1 MKIKRLTATFGRL
14 ENETLRLE
22 PGLNIIE
29 APNER
34 GKSTWTAFLRVM
46 LYGLN
51 TRDRSANAD
60 KRRYLPWSGSAMQG
74 VLEADTCLG
83 DVTITRSTVR
93 ANAPM
98 GAFSAVHTG
107 TSEPVAGLTAAGCGE
122 ALLGV
127 PLEVYE
133 RSAYIRQ
140 SGLAVDQNAALERR
154 IAALITTGEEDTSYT
169 DAADRLRRQ
178 LTRRRYNK
186 TGLLPQAERELE
198 ELERTAAEGRTL
210 EESCRRWE
218 AELEAAQA
226 QNAALT
232 ADLRRH
238 DQADAAQAI
247 AQVQQARV
255 AWEAAKAEAQ
265 QAADSLGDLPDAE
278 ALQALRGSLD
288 ALEPVAEAVRTA
300 EEREETA
307 AQAMA
312 HADEALAAH
321 PLAGRTPEEAAA
333 LAAETGPRPALSP
346 LGIAL
351 PLLAGAAA
359 AAVTALAGGGWL
371 AAVLGLA
378 VLAVALAAFL
388 LPLRGRQA
396 AWDRQQETLDRQ
408 RQEAAEAY
416 TILYEKAA
424 QARTAWRDARS
435 ARDALAASF
444 DTNLDRCLEQ
454 VRSFA
459 PAEDLADAQ
468 RAVDTALHRQADARD
483 ARRREE
489 AARLR
494 WELCRDQAPQAP
506 AGEVERPAV
515 SREALQARLRENAA
529 REEDLRRQL
538 HTAQGRLQALGDPL
552 QLQAEAEETARRRED
567 LQREYDAIALAQ
579 EVLDRANAELQSRF
593 SPALGEKSAEIFT
606 KLTGGKYNK
615 VLLNRDM
622 APSAQ
627 EAGGML
633 PRQAALLSQG
643 TADQLYLAVRLAI
656 CQMVLPAEQ
665 AAPILLDDA
674 LVTFDDKR
682 LAAALDYLAELGT
695 ERQILLFTCQSR
707 EARCLREAS
716 PGKFHVITL

>member
-226 QNAALT
+226 QNTALT

-247 AQVQQARV
+247 AQVQQARE
-255 AWEAAKAEAQ
+255 AWEAAKTEAQ
-265 QAADSLGDLPDAE
+265 QAEDSLGDLPDAE

-300 EEREETA
+300 EEREEAA

-312 HADEALAAH
+312 HAEEALAVH
-321 PLAGRTPEEAAA
+321 PLAGKTPEEAAA
-333 LAAETGPRPALSP
+333 PPTETGPRPALSP

-454 VRSFA
+454 VRTFA

-468 RAVDTALHRQADARD
+468 RAVDTALDRQAAARE

-515 SREALQARLRENAA
+515 SRAALQARLRENAA

>member
-98 GAFSAVHTG
+98 GAFSAVRTG
-107 TSEPVAGLTAAGCGE
+107 TSEPVAGLTAASCGE

-198 ELERTAAEGRTL
+198 ELERTAAEGRIL

-247 AQVQQARV
+247 AQVQQARE
-255 AWEAAKAEAQ
+255 AWEAAKAEAR

-300 EEREETA
+300 EEREEAA

-312 HADEALAAH
+312 HADEALAVH
-321 PLAGRTPEEAAA
+321 PLAGRTPEEAAS

-408 RQEAAEAY
+408 RQEAPETY

-454 VRSFA
+454 VRTFA

-468 RAVDTALHRQADARD
+468 RAVDAALDRQAAARE

-529 REEDLRRQL
+529 REEGLRRQL

-674 LVTFDDKR
+674 LVTFDDNR
-682 LAAALDYLAELGT
+682 LAAALDYLAELGA

-707 EARCLREAS
+707 EARCLRETA

>member
-98 GAFSAVHTG
+98 GAFSAVRTG

-247 AQVQQARV
+247 AQVQQARE
-255 AWEAAKAEAQ
+255 AWEASKTEAQ
-265 QAADSLGDLPDAE
+265 QAEDSLGDLPDAE

-300 EEREETA
+300 EEREEAA

-312 HADEALAAH
+312 HAEEALAAH

-396 AWDRQQETLDRQ
+396 AWDRQRETLGRQ
-408 RQEAAEAY
+408 RQEAARAY

-454 VRSFA
+454 VRTFA
-459 PAEDLADAQ
+459 PAEDLAAAQ
-468 RAVDTALHRQADARD
+468 RAVDTALHRQTAARE

>member
-83 DVTITRSTVR
+83 DVTITRSTAR

-127 PLEVYE
+127 PMEVYE

-169 DAADRLRRQ
+169 DAADRLRLQ

-247 AQVQQARV
+247 A
-255 AWEAAKAEAQ
+255 
-265 QAADSLGDLPDAE
+265 E
-278 ALQALRGSLD
+278 ALH
-288 ALEPVAEAVRTA
+288 
-300 EEREETA
+300 
-307 AQAMA
+307 A
-312 HADEALAAH
+312 HRLVFLTDV
-321 PLAGRTPEEAAA
+321 G
-333 LAAETGPRPALSP
+333 
-346 LGIAL
+346 GIL
-351 PLLAGAAA
+351 IDSHN
-359 AAVTALAGGGWL
+359 TKT
-371 AAVLGLA
+371 
-378 VLAVALAAFL
+378 AVAHM
-388 LPLRGRQA
+388 
-396 AWDRQQETLDRQ
+396 
-408 RQEAAEAY
+408 
-416 TILYEKAA
+416 
-424 QARTAWRDARS
+424 
-435 ARDALAASF
+435 
-444 DTNLDRCLEQ
+444 
-454 VRSFA
+454 
-459 PAEDLADAQ
+459 DAQ
-468 RAVDTALHRQADARD
+468 RARELMDAG
-483 ARRREE
+483 
-489 AARLR
+489 L
-494 WELCRDQAPQAP
+494 
-506 AGEVERPAV
+506 
-515 SREALQARLRENAA
+515 
-529 REEDLRRQL
+529 
-538 HTAQGRLQALGDPL
+538 
-552 QLQAEAEETARRRED
+552 
-567 LQREYDAIALAQ
+567 I
-579 EVLDRANAELQSRF
+579 
-593 SPALGEKSAEIFT
+593 
-606 KLTGGKYNK
+606 
-615 VLLNRDM
+615 
-622 APSAQ
+622 
-627 EAGGML
+627 AGGMVPKVQGCL
-633 PRQAALLSQG
+633 HALEAGVGEVSILDG
-643 TADQLYLAVRLAI
+643 H
-656 CQMVLPAEQ
+656 CEHVL
-665 AAPILLDDA
+665 LLDV
-674 LVTFDDKR
+674 LHQRVS
-682 LAAALDYLAELGT
+682 GT
-695 ERQILLFTCQSR
+695 ILT
-707 EARCLREAS
+707 
-716 PGKFHVITL
+716 P